1 MLMNKTLTVLI
12 PAYNEQDT
20 ITQTVKDVS
29 AVLTK
34 HGIDHRF
41 VIVDDGSKDMTW
53 PAVSV
58 LAEENSHVRAVKLSR
73 NFGKEGAIFA
83 GLNHAD
89 GDCCVVMDS
98 DGQHP
103 PELLPE
109 MYRKW
114 QSGDCHIVEAI
125 KKSRGRESW
134 LKRVFARL
142 FYKILTAVTG
152 IDMKNASDFKL
163 LDAKV
168 VRVLLDMPENQT
180 FFRAM
185 SGWTGFQTERVYFDV
200 EERRGSQSKWSRRK
214 LIKFAFDAIASY
226 SSFPMQ
232 VVTVC
237 GIVFFIFSIVLMIQ
251 TLAMKLSGR
260 AVEGFTTVIILLLI
274 IGSIIM
280 FSLGVIGYYI
290 SRIHNEIKRR
300 PRFLVDRKIGFDSEV
315 SDERH

>member
-1 MLMNKTLTVLI
+1 MKKQMTVLI

-20 ITQTVKDVS
+20 ITQTVRDVS
-29 AVLTK
+29 AVLDES
-34 HGIDHRF
+34 GIGHSF

-53 PAVSV
+53 AQIRR
-58 LAEENSHVRAVKLSR
+58 LAEEYSGVRAVRLSR

-83 GLNHAD
+83 GLAHSD

-109 MYRKW
+109 MVRKW
-114 QSGDCHIVEAI
+114 QEEDCSIVEAV

-134 LKRVFARL
+134 VRRLFAKL
-142 FYKILTAVTG
+142 FYKILTAATG
-152 IDMKNASDFKL
+152 IDMNNASDFKL

-168 VRVLLDMPENQT
+168 VAALLDMPESQT

-185 SGWTGFQTERVYFDV
+185 SGWTGYKTERIFFDV
-200 EERRGSQSKWSRRK
+200 EPRRGSKSKWSGRA
-214 LIKFAFDAIASY
+214 LIKFAMSAIASY
-226 SSFPMQ
+226 SSLPMQ
-232 VVTVC
+232 IVTVC
-237 GIVFFIFSIVLMIQ
+237 GVVFFIFSLTLMVQ
-251 TLAMKLSGR
+251 TLVMKLSGN

-290 SRIHNEIKRR
+290 SRIYNEIKKR
-300 PRFLVDRKIGFDSEV
+300 PKFLIDKKIGFKRGVGD
-315 SDERH
+315 DKH